1 MQIIYYCGNI
11 MYIGMLIF
19 HR

>member
-1 MQIIYYCGNI
+1 